1 MPTDFKTRVKNV
13 QAKLNVAVDGDF
25 GLQSAKAFI
34 AVAGIAHTVNTSQS
48 SQTQKTNAIKAIQ
61 RFAGCGVD
69 GVFGN
74 ETLTAIENFL
84 SDRLQPLPA
93 GATMLVSKKSLDMII
108 SFEVSSKT
116 MYNSKYK
123 KPVWPGGD
131 SGITIGIGY
140 DIGYTTVAQFK
151 KDWEFKITPAEL
163 NLLSEA
169 CGKKATAAKNI
180 LSRFKHIVISY
191 ENACDVFHQSTLPKY
206 ARDTKGIYP
215 GVQKLPPDAQGA
227 LLSLVYNRGA
237 SLTGDRRKEM
247 KNIVAHVANA
257 DLQKIAKEIRTMK
270 RLWQG
275 QGLDG
280 LLKRREDEAKMVEN
294 ATFNILP
301 GDVVA
306 V

>member
-1 MPTDFKTRVKNV
+1 MPADFKTRVKNV
-13 QAKLNVAVDGDF
+13 QAKLNVSVDGDF

-34 AVAGIAHTVNTSQS
+34 VLAGIAHTVNTSQS
-48 SQTQKTNAIKAIQ
+48 YATQKTNALKAIQ
-61 RFAGCGVD
+61 RFAGCDAD

-74 ETLTAIENFL
+74 ETLTAIENYL
-84 SDRLQPLPA
+84 SRRLQPIPA
-93 GATMLVSKKSLDMII
+93 GASMLVSKKSLDMII
-108 SFEVSSKT
+108 SFEVSSKAA
-116 MYNSKYK
+116 YNSRYK
-123 KPVWPGGD
+123 NPIWPGGD

-140 DIGYTTVAQFK
+140 DIGYATVSQFK
-151 KDWEFKITPAEL
+151 KDWEFRMTNAAL
-163 NLLSEA
+163 DLLSEA
-169 CGKKATAAKNI
+169 CGKKGTAAKNI
-180 LSRFKHIVISY
+180 LPRFRQISISY
-191 ENACDVFHQSTLPKY
+191 EDACDVFHQTTLPKY
-206 ARDTKGIYP
+206 AKDTRGIYP

-237 SLTGDRRKEM
+237 SLSGDRRKEM

-257 DLQKIAKEIRTMK
+257 DLPKIAKEIRAMK

-280 LLKRREDEAKMVEN
+280 LLTRREEEAAMVEN

-301 GDVVA
+301 GDIVA

>member
-13 QAKLNVAVDGDF
+13 QVKLRVSADGDF
-25 GLQSAKAFI
+25 GLESAKAFI
-34 AVAGIAHTVNTSQS
+34 ALAGIAHTVNSNQS
-48 SQTQKTNAIKAIQ
+48 YQAQKANAIKAIQ
-61 RFAGCGVD
+61 RFANCDAD

-74 ETLTAIENFL
+74 QTLTAIENFL
-84 SDRLQPLPA
+84 SERLQPIPA
-93 GATMLVSKKSLDMII
+93 GASMLVSKRSLDMII
-108 SFEVSSKT
+108 SFEVSSKAA
-116 MYNSKYK
+116 YNSHYK
-123 KPVWPGGD
+123 KPIWPGGD

-140 DIGYTTVAQFK
+140 DIGYATVAQFR
-151 KDWEFKITPAEL
+151 KDWEFKLAASEL

-169 CGKKATAAKNI
+169 CGKKAAAAKNI
-180 LSRFKHIVISY
+180 LSRFRNISISY
-191 ENACDVFHQSTLPKY
+191 EAAIDVFHQATLPKY
-206 ARDTKGIYP
+206 AKDTKGIYP

-237 SLTGDRRKEM
+237 SLSGDRRREM
-247 KNIVAHVANA
+247 KNIVTHVANG
-257 DLQKIAKEIRTMK
+257 DLQKIAREIRAMK

-280 LLKRREDEAKMVEN
+280 LLRRRDEEAAMVEN

-301 GDVVA
+301 ADVIA

>member
-1 MPTDFKTRVKNV
+1 MPADFKTRVKNV
-13 QAKLNVAVDGDF
+13 QAKLNVSVDGDF

-34 AVAGIAHTVNTSQS
+34 TLAGIIHTVNTNQNYT
-48 SQTQKTNAIKAIQ
+48 TQKANAIKAIQ
-61 RFAGCGVD
+61 RFAGCDAD

-84 SDRLQPLPA
+84 SERLQPIPA
-93 GATMLVSKKSLDMII
+93 GASMLVSKRSLDMII
-108 SFEVSSKT
+108 SFEVSSKAA
-116 MYNSKYK
+116 YNSQYK
-123 KPVWPGGD
+123 NPIWPGGD

-140 DIGYTTVAQFK
+140 DIGYATVSQFK
-151 KDWEFKITPAEL
+151 KDWEFKITSAEL

-169 CGKKATAAKNI
+169 CGKKGTAAKNI
-180 LSRFKHIVISY
+180 LFRFKQIVISY

-237 SLTGDRRKEM
+237 SLSGDRRKEM
-247 KNIVAHVANA
+247 KNIVAHVANT
-257 DLQKIAKEIRTMK
+257 DLSKIAKEIRAMK

-280 LLKRREDEAKMVEN
+280 LLRRREEEAKMVEN
-294 ATFNILP
+294 ATFNMLP